1 MPRRHGEG
9 PTDPVATLR
18 RGADRRRNSAHS
30 EYVHST
36 SKAAKLSTHQ
46 SFPNVRCETWI
57 NGERWP
63 RADGEDRMMRK
74 ASGIASAVTTLRT
87 RRGVHPLLVRARAV
101 SSPWAGI
108 AEWRGSARPRPQ
120 ADRSLTAI
128 RPMRCTAARRR
139 CGLRSFPFDDPR
151 PLLGAGPDQVTF
163 ELGDHR
169 KDVESARPP
178 GSMGSSASTLVA
190 VW

>member
-1 MPRRHGEG
+1 
-9 PTDPVATLR
+9 
-18 RGADRRRNSAHS
+18 
-30 EYVHST
+30 
-36 SKAAKLSTHQ
+36 
-46 SFPNVRCETWI
+46 
-57 NGERWP
+57 
-63 RADGEDRMMRK
+63 MMRK

-87 RRGVHPLLVRARAV
+87 RRDVHPLLVRARPV
-101 SSPWAGI
+101 SPPWPCI

-120 ADRSLTAI
+120 ADRSLTPI

-163 ELGDHR
+163 EVGDHR
-169 KDVESARPP
+169 KDVEKRSPCRVYGIAP
-178 GSMGSSASTLVA
+178 SASMLVA